1 MRLLMVGMGRI
12 GRFWVER
19 MVPQVPEV
27 ELVACVDIDH
37 AALEALGRRLQ
48 VPAERLFTSLTA
60 ALEATR
66 PDAVVVTTTLDSHVA
81 VARTAL
87 EAGCHVL
94 TEKPFAPSLAEARAL
109 VELARARGLLL

>member
-37 AALEALGRRLQ
+37 AALEALGKRVP

-60 ALEATR
+60 ALEAAR
-66 PDAVVVTTTLDSHVA
+66 PDAVVVTATLDSHVA
-81 VARTAL
+81 VARAAL
-87 EAGCHVL
+87 EAGCPPL
-94 TEKPFAPSLAEARAL
+94 TRKPSAPSLAGAQP
-109 VELARARGLLL
+109 